1 MVKHSRNNSRKNLD
15 KDNKKKQIANEEFD
29 SHTTWRVFK
38 IMSEFVDAFEE
49 LKAIGPAVTMWG
61 SARAAKT
68 SHYYQLTQTTAR
80 EIAKAGFSVITGGGP
95 GLMEAANR
103 GAKEAK
109 GKGQSIGLNIEIP
122 QEQEA
127 NHYLDLGLEFK
138 YFFIRKLMFVKHASA
153 FIIMPGG
160 FGTMDELFECLTL
173 IQTEKSPLFPI
184 ILMGKSYWKGLL
196 DWFKENAIQLGYLDE
211 KDLKIFHLTDDPKEV
226 VKIIKKANR

>member
-1 MVKHSRNNSRKNLD
+1 MVKLSKSNNARKNS
-15 KDNKKKQIANEEFD
+15 NKEKQIANEEFD

-61 SARAAKT
+61 SARAPEN
-68 SHYYQLTQTTAR
+68 SYYYKLTQTTAR

-127 NHYLDLGLEFK
+127 NKYLDLGLEFK

-173 IQTEKSPLFPI
+173 IQTDKSPLFPV

-196 DWFKENAIQLGYLDE
+196 DWFKENAVKLGYLDE
-211 KDLKIFHLTDDPKEV
+211 KDLQIFHLTDDPKEV